1 MFHTRSRRLGS
12 ANWNFAGIEFPSI
25 VLPSGHGSVQETVYS
40 SQPPLRVTGRCYF
53 NLFDFGFAGL
63 RKRKASMN
71 AFRRCSLVLLASV
84 WGLLPLSAWSQNYPT
99 KPIRV
104 IIPFSPGGVQDQI
117 VQLVGPKLT
126 EAWGQQ
132 VLMDHRPGAGGV
144 IGNAAGAKAAPDG
157 YTLLMGNFG
166 PTALAP
172 SLYARLPY
180 DPVKDFAAITLAIT
194 LPDLLLVH
202 PSVPANTVREFTAL
216 ARAKPGQ
223 LTFSSSGAGSSSH
236 LAAELL
242 KMMAGIDLVHVP
254 YKGTMPALTDT
265 MSGQV
270 QVIFVNVGPALPFV
284 KAGKLKALGV
294 TSAKR
299 TPVVP
304 DLHTLAESG
313 LPGYEIIPWVGF
325 FAPAGTPKDITPS

>member
-1 MFHTRSRRLGS
+1 
-12 ANWNFAGIEFPSI
+12 
-25 VLPSGHGSVQETVYS
+25 
-40 SQPPLRVTGRCYF
+40 
-53 NLFDFGFAGL
+53 
-63 RKRKASMN
+63 MN
-71 AFRRCSLVLLASV
+71 AFRRCSLVLIAAV
-84 WGLLPLSAWSQNYPT
+84 WGLLPPSAWSQNYPT

-132 VLMDHRPGAGGV
+132 VIMDHRPGAGGV

-180 DPVKDFAAITLAIT
+180 DPVRDFAAITLAIT

-202 PSVPANTVREFTAL
+202 PSVPANTVQEFIAL

-304 DLHTLAESG
+304 DLQTLAESG

-325 FAPAGTPKDITPS
+325 FAPAGTPKDIIAKLNAEIVKVLRNPEVQAAFLAQGAETAPMTREQTEAFLKSEIAKWAKVVKAANIKVE